1 MTDYTITAIITKID
15 GFKLYFKGI
24 GDYFK
29 KIDSYQRNVLLSDG
43 DPEYLELDKSYF
55 ELKDS
60 GNLTADS
67 LYRELFIRSML
78 DKKPLKLTIEKNDDE
93 SYSSE
98 ENLNPDSKSK
108 LKKLYSIIAVE
119 VP

>member
-1 MTDYTITAIITKID
+1 MANYTITATITRID

-43 DPEYLELDKSYF
+43 DPKYLELDKSYF

-78 DKKPLKLTIEKNDDE
+78 DKKPLKLTIEEKE
-93 SYSSE
+93 TE
-98 ENLNPDSKSK
+98 K
-108 LKKLYSIIAVE
+108 YSIIAVE